1 MKKAKAIANC
11 AKDFEY
17 VKSLEDMF
25 ERLRKTINT
34 YFYDE
39 RTGLYKTLIDSDHT
53 SQLAQAL
60 AVLTGIAISPQ
71 KCEAALLSPP
81 DDMEK
86 VALSTSQFKYE
97 VLLKNKK
104 NHLFVLDEV
113 RRIWGNMLYDGAT
126 TFYETEEGVK
136 DVLAGSLCHG
146 WSAVPIYVYE
156 KIFGSYYTEN

>member
-1 MKKAKAIANC
+1 
-11 AKDFEY
+11 
-17 VKSLEDMF
+17 
-25 ERLRKTINT
+25 
-34 YFYDE
+34 
-39 RTGLYKTLIDSDHT
+39 
-53 SQLAQAL
+53 
-60 AVLTGIAISPQ
+60 
-71 KCEAALLSPP
+71 
-81 DDMEK
+81 MEK